1 MHLMSSSEDWTW
13 LRRKSVSWK
22 TCQQELQKLKS
33 KEMKKNQTTEYPRTV
48 RQLQKSNMCIMGLS
62 EGEKREKGI
71 VEIAKVVMANNIPK
85 LMTEPNLRSRKLRIP
100 KENTKKSTPTHIIFK
115 LQKIKD
121 KENSWNK
128 PKKKTIPHLQRNKGK
143 NYTGLLFKN
152 YASKKRAE

>member
-1 MHLMSSSEDWTW
+1 
-13 LRRKSVSWK
+13 
-22 TCQQELQKLKS
+22 
-33 KEMKKNQTTEYPRTV
+33 MKKNQTTEYPRTV

-128 PKKKTIPHLQRNKGK
+128 PKKKTIPHL
-143 NYTGLLFKN
+143 
-152 YASKKRAE
+152 